1 MGRGQTITEK
11 ILSRVCGRAV
21 KAGEIIYPEPDLITT
36 HDWYVVNIANAFK
49 ELGVERLYAP
59 EKLLISTDH
68 EPVATSPLA
77 VTRQKQVREIVERFG
92 IKHFFDVGRGGHG
105 HVFPME
111 LGYIKPG
118 MFVGAYD
125 IHVTNY
131 GAVGCLGIPV
141 VTEVSELLAC
151 GSVWLRVPHTIRVN
165 LHGKLA
171 RGTTMRDV
179 GQKLIADLDVDM
191 VDYGVIEYGG
201 PALAGIDFAGR
212 QVLCNTPIEIGAKS
226 ALIEPDQ
233 ATLDYLRPRVKG
245 PLELVQSD
253 PDAPFRQVVD
263 YDLNVVEPQV
273 AVPPTPDK
281 VVGISKVLGKRIHHA
296 FIGSCAAS
304 SLADLRVAASVLK
317 GRKIH
322 PRVRFFVTPGTQEVL
337 SNAEAE
343 GIMKIFVDA
352 GAAITAP
359 GCGVCAGGKIGGL
372 ADDEVSINT
381 GTRNDYGRLGSAKSE
396 IYLANPATVAA
407 SAVAGQIADPREFLP
422 Q

>member
-1 MGRGQTITEK
+1 MGQTITEK

-49 ELGVERLYAP
+49 ELGVEQLYAP

-68 EPVATSPLA
+68 EPVATSPVA
-77 VTRQKQVREIVERFG
+77 VARQKQVREIVERLG
-92 IKHFFDVGRGGHG
+92 IRHFFDVGRGGHG

-118 MFVGAYD
+118 MLVGAYD

-141 VTEVSELLAC
+141 VTEVSEMLAC
-151 GSVWLRVPHTIRVN
+151 GSVWMRVPHTIRVN
-165 LHGKLA
+165 LTGRLA
-171 RGTTMRDV
+171 RGTTLRDV
-179 GQKLIADLDVDM
+179 GQKLIADLDVDI
-191 VDYGVIEYGG
+191 VDYGVVEYGG
-201 PALAGIDFAGR
+201 AALADIDFAGR

-233 ATLDYLRPRVKG
+233 ATIDYLRPRVTG
-245 PLELVQSD
+245 AIDLVKSD
-253 PDAPFRQVVD
+253 ADANFRQIVEYSLD
-263 YDLNVVEPQV
+263 VVEPQV

-281 VVGISKVLGKRIHHA
+281 VVGVSTVRGKPIHHA
-296 FIGSCAAS
+296 FIGSCAAAN
-304 SLADLRVAASVLK
+304 LADLRAAAAVLK
-317 GRKIH
+317 GRRIH

-337 SNAEAE
+337 SGAEAE

-372 ADDEVSINT
+372 ADAEVSINT
-381 GTRNDYGRLGSAKSE
+381 GTRNDYGRLGSAKAE

-407 SAVAGQIADPREFLP
+407 SAVAGEIADPREFLA
-422 Q
+422 